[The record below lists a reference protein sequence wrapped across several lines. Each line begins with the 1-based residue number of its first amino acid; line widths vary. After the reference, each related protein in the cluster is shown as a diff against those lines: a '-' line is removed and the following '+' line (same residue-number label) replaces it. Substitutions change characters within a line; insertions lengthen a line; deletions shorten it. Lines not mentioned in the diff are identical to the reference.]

1 MNDARPVEDI
11 ARDLKVSVEAVQL
24 TRDCELV
31 DLHLDTFIPHRLWG
45 YDWYSR
51 HAGGPVGRH
60 FFGHVDWPRLVD
72 GGLTGAIWSITTNP
86 FRPAGNRWSTFQ
98 RNLARIRG
106 LIDGS
111 DGKMRL
117 VKSHAGYVAAREAGA
132 HAAMLGIQGGNALD
146 AAPNGVA
153 SIEDDVVVR
162 ITLVHLT
169 NASLGATNS
178 PHHYVRRHKGLSDQ
192 GKQFVEQCNDRRV
205 FVDLAHIHEAAFWD
219 AVEVHDDDQPLIV
232 THTGVEGV
240 TPHWRNITDAQ
251 IKAVADTGGVVG
263 IIFSDQ
269 FLTRRGG
276 PRDAGMIV
284 EHLEHVCN
292 VAGDDVAAIGSDYDG
307 AISPP
312 SDVPGADTY
321 PVLVQHMLD
330 RGWSAERIRKVLG
343 DNYLASFARLRP
355 TEPG

>member
-1 MNDARPVEDI
+1 MQDALPVEDV
-11 ARDLKVSVEAVQL
+11 ARQLKVSTEAVQL

-45 YDWYSR
+45 YDWFSR
-51 HAGGPVGRH
+51 HKSGPVGRH

-86 FRPAGNRWSTFQ
+86 FRPASNRWSVFQ
-98 RNLARIRG
+98 RNLARIQA
-106 LIDGS
+106 LIEAS
-111 DGKMRL
+111 DGRMTL
-117 VKSHAGYVAAREAGA
+117 VKTHSEYVAAREAGA

-146 AAPNGVA
+146 AAPDGVG
-153 SIEDDVVVR
+153 SIDGDVVMR

-178 PHHYVRRHKGLSDQ
+178 PHHYVRSQKGLSAA
-192 GKQFVEQCNDRRV
+192 GKRFVEQCNDRRV

-219 AVEVHDDDQPLIV
+219 AVDVHTPDQPLIV
-232 THTGVEGV
+232 THAGVDGV
-240 TPHWRNITDAQ
+240 RPHWRNVTDRQ
-251 IKAVADTGGVVG
+251 IKAIADTGGVVG
-263 IIFSDQ
+263 IIFSDA
-269 FLTRRGG
+269 FLTRKGG
-276 PRDAGMIV
+276 PRDAQMIV
-284 EHLEHVCN
+284 EHLEHICE

-321 PVLVQHMLD
+321 PVLVQHMLN
-330 RGWSAERIRKVLG
+330 RGWSDDRIRKVLG
-343 DNYLASFARLRP
+343 DNFLNSFARLRP
-355 TEPG
+355 